1 MPSIFIAIG
10 SNIHPENNLKA
21 AVTLLRDEHLAIRF
35 SSVYRSA
42 PLHHEGQDDFLNAV
56 AAFDTDHSPDQIYDL
71 ISRVEKILKKNP
83 PFRFG
88 PRTIDLDLL
97 LHGEFVLPDKET
109 WQSTTPHPPSTRLG
123 VNSTRNPQLTIPH
136 PRMHERRFVL
146 EPLTELLDP
155 SLRHPIIG
163 KSWKELL
170 EQTMDQKVRKTG
182 IQL

>member
-10 SNIHPENNLKA
+10 SNINPANNLKA
-21 AVTLLRDEHLAIRF
+21 AATLLRDVHPVIRF
-35 SSVYRSA
+35 SSVYRSS
-42 PLHHEGQDDFLNAV
+42 PIHHEQQDDFLNAV
-56 AAFDTDHSPDQIYDL
+56 AAFDADHSPDQIYDL
-71 ISRVEKILKKNP
+71 ISEVEKILKKNP

-97 LHGEFVLPDKET
+97 LHGEFVLPDKDVWE
-109 WQSTTPHPPSTRLG
+109 STHPKSEI
-123 VNSTRNPQLTIPH
+123 RNPQLIIPH

-155 SLRHPIIG
+155 NLKHPIIG

-170 EQTMDQKVRKTG
+170 EQTMDQQVRRIG
-182 IQL
+182 IVL